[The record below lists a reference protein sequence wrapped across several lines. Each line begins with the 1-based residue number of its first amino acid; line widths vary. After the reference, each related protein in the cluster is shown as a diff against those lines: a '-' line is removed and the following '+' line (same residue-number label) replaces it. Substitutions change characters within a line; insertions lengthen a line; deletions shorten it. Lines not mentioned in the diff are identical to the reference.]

1 MLEDYRNTIFGKNT
15 MEMAAG
21 VVMGMAFGV
30 LINSFVN
37 VIVMPLINLTHK
49 GAITGLYFVVRNG
62 TPSGPYKTM
71 ELAEKAGAVVINY
84 GQFLNVLINFIIIGL
99 SVFFVARMLMSLGRK
114 KAK

>member
-1 MLEDYRNTIFGKNT
+1 MLDNYRETIFGKNT

-21 VVMGMAFGV
+21 VVIGMAFGV

-37 VIVMPLINLTHK
+37 QIIMPLINLTHK

-62 TPSGPYKTM
+62 TPPGPYKSM
-71 ELAEKAGAVVINY
+71 ELAEKAGAVIINY

-99 SVFFVARMLMSLGRK
+99 SVFVVARMLMSLSRK